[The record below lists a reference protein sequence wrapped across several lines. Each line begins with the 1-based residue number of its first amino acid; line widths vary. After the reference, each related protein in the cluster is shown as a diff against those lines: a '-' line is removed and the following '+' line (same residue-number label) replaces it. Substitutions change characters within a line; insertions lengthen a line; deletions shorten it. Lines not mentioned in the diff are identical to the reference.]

1 MRQRAHTPSCH
12 RVLFDTI
19 CCNAVS
25 HVAEMNKLYAIV
37 AVVAAIGL
45 YLVYDYVSNL
55 DVLQSFNEDMTLG
68 HTMIQA
74 ALIGFCF
81 NTEALDKLL
90 AKEDAES
97 FDMHQADM
105 EETNFKDDGNI
116 NEDDYT
122 KQSIYSILYSIY
134 ADLNQLRHRGELYQ
148 FRFNTWGVT
157 G

>member
-1 MRQRAHTPSCH
+1 
-12 RVLFDTI
+12 
-19 CCNAVS
+19 
-25 HVAEMNKLYAIV
+25 MNKLYAIV